1 MPRISFC
8 GAAFAR
14 KELSRFGLRSQQTFR
29 IHQVCGQRS
38 ETATLLLQGAK
49 GAPRCRRSDCPP
61 PRPRRPATSGRSR
74 ARSTAFLSPPPFPH
88 PWYAERGRREPC
100 PHWNREQIS
109 TLRKSPSK
117 RKFPASPR
125 RAVRQARGWYGR
137 CSVLAAARTFARP
150 PNGTI
155 GRADDGNPG
164 CGPRPAGR
172 PAGAGGPLCAR
183 AARSALPAARRRDL
197 RAHLPAQGLRL
208 LRRERGSRRGAGR
221 DRPQRG
227 RRHPGRLPG
236 HLRAAAGIRGAHLLL
251 RPAHLRPHLARA
263 VARPAGG
270 KDPRALSVPARFQA
284 AARRPGVPGLPGNGG
299 RAGVRR
305 AHAGAAQVHHR
316 PGAPGAGGAQR
327 HLPVPLRPRAAAGR
341 RPAGGGRRGRRAHGP
356 LRRHRGL
363 RTLGAAVLGARSLA
377 ARPRVAGRTA
387 GGGRATPHQR
397 HPAGRRDV
405 RRGTAG
411 AVAPGGRRV
420 SRTRVIAVVSEAA
433 DGRGL
438 PQGMRVT
445 ADRYLEGGDEFTGPG
460 AVVVNLCRSWKYGSK
475 GYYVSLLADARG
487 QLPIPGVDVSEAF
500 GDAYALFRALQ
511 EAGVP
516 TVDPEEMRARR
527 RAARDPAPV
536 EDDGAEE
543 DAAPRAFPVPLLR
556 VQHEGGWSCRPAAD
570 DEAAETLVFLGSAAD
585 ARFRG
590 TALAV
595 YREWPAPVLRLQLL
609 REDGEWKVT
618 AMAPVPPHRLG
629 EDDRRRLCEALA
641 DQKRVVRRGREAPRE
656 ERRASIAVL
665 VDPDDVFSPSS
676 PETLDRLQRIA
687 LRMNVHVR
695 RIGLDEL
702 HRLPE
707 YDALFIRALTGVS
720 EPAFQFALRAE
731 ALGMPVVD
739 DSQSIIRCGNKVF
752 LDELLR
758 REGIPTPRTRIV
770 TRATPWDEV
779 AALGLPLVIKL
790 PDGSFSSAVH
800 KVASRDEFRRHA
812 DEMFRRSPLIIAQEF
827 LPTDYDWRITVLDGR
842 LLFACKY
849 HMARGHWQVRAESAA
864 GKERYGRVEAVPR
877 DAAPGPVV
885 QAALRAARLIGHG
898 LYGVDLKETPDGPVV
913 IEVNDNPNLDVGY
926 DDAADGAAI
935 YEDLVQFFVRRIEQ
949 GPPDE
954 AEAPGDTAG
963 TRLLERARKPIPPA
977 APARG
982 ERHYR
987 PFEVAGMELE
997 YPTVDR
1003 DLNVVSLVEP
1013 AFRVL
1018 AGRGTSD
1025 VDLGAVGF
1033 SNEIAD
1039 HVFEIKTQPPMRS
1052 LADAERVLAEGIQRF
1067 SALLHAEFGA
1077 RLMPTG
1083 MHPWFDPRKG
1093 RLWTRSGLRIY
1104 TTYARLFDVRTHG
1117 WMNVH
1122 AAHLNLPL
1130 GREVDAMAMHTA
1142 AALLIPY
1149 LPALAASSPMYDGD
1163 LQPAVDGRL
1172 AWILEHQARI
1182 PESCGALVPE
1192 YVDSF
1197 ADYKKRILAPMY
1209 RALDRLPDTG
1219 AIRHEFFNTRGA
1231 ILRFAR
1237 RAMEVRVLDTQECV
1251 KMDVAVAVFVRA
1263 ALKQLTA
1270 RVAAGRVE
1278 LPEHAVL
1285 VEDFRACIRDGSA
1298 ARVRAPHLD
1307 VDRDAD
1313 GAADARTALRHLLA
1327 GARRA
1332 VRKDEAAYLDLVARM
1347 IETGTLSERIRA
1359 EMAPFA
1365 QADDET
1371 FTEGARRIY
1380 IELIDCLEANEPWAR
1395 RGL

>member
-1 MPRISFC
+1 
-8 GAAFAR
+8 
-14 KELSRFGLRSQQTFR
+14 
-29 IHQVCGQRS
+29 
-38 ETATLLLQGAK
+38 
-49 GAPRCRRSDCPP
+49 
-61 PRPRRPATSGRSR
+61 
-74 ARSTAFLSPPPFPH
+74 
-88 PWYAERGRREPC
+88 
-100 PHWNREQIS
+100 
-109 TLRKSPSK
+109 
-117 RKFPASPR
+117 
-125 RAVRQARGWYGR
+125 
-137 CSVLAAARTFARP
+137 
-150 PNGTI
+150 
-155 GRADDGNPG
+155 
-164 CGPRPAGR
+164 
-172 PAGAGGPLCAR
+172 
-183 AARSALPAARRRDL
+183 
-197 RAHLPAQGLRL
+197 
-208 LRRERGSRRGAGR
+208 
-221 DRPQRG
+221 
-227 RRHPGRLPG
+227 
-236 HLRAAAGIRGAHLLL
+236 
-251 RPAHLRPHLARA
+251 
-263 VARPAGG
+263 
-270 KDPRALSVPARFQA
+270 
-284 AARRPGVPGLPGNGG
+284 
-299 RAGVRR
+299 
-305 AHAGAAQVHHR
+305 
-316 PGAPGAGGAQR
+316 
-327 HLPVPLRPRAAAGR
+327 
-341 RPAGGGRRGRRAHGP
+341 
-356 LRRHRGL
+356 
-363 RTLGAAVLGARSLA
+363 
-377 ARPRVAGRTA
+377 
-387 GGGRATPHQR
+387 
-397 HPAGRRDV
+397 
-405 RRGTAG
+405 
-411 AVAPGGRRV
+411 V

-433 DGRGL
+433 DGKGL
-438 PQGMRVT
+438 PEGMHVT
-445 ADRYLEGGDEFTGPG
+445 ADRYLEGGDDLTGPG

-487 QLPIPGVDVSEAF
+487 QLPIPSVDVSEAF

-511 EAGVP
+511 EAGVA
-516 TVDPEEMRARR
+516 TVDPEEMKARR
-527 RAARDPAPV
+527 RSAKSSSST
-536 EDDGAEE
+536 EEEGEE
-543 DAAPRAFPVPLLR
+543 DEAPRAFPVPIVR
-556 VQHEGGWSCRPAAD
+556 VQEEGGWTCRPASEE
-570 DEAAETLVFLGSAAD
+570 EAAETLVFLGSASD
-585 ARFRG
+585 ARFRN

-595 YREWPAPVLRLQLL
+595 YREWPAPVLRIQLI
-609 REDGEWKVT
+609 REEGEWKVT
-618 AMAPVPPHRLG
+618 AVTPVPPHRLD
-629 EDDRRRLCEALA
+629 EDERRRLCEALA
-641 DQKRVVRRGREAPRE
+641 DQKRIVRRGKEAPRE
-656 ERRASIAVL
+656 ERRAAIAVL

-676 PETLDRLQRIA
+676 PETLDRLERIA
-687 LRMNVHVR
+687 QRMNVHVR

-702 HRLPE
+702 HKLPE

-770 TRATPWDEV
+770 TRHTPWAEV
-779 AALGLPLVIKL
+779 AGLGLPLVIKL
-790 PDGSFSSAVH
+790 PDGSFSNAVH
-800 KVASRDEFRRHA
+800 KVSSRDEFRRYA
-812 DEMFRRSPLIIAQEF
+812 DDMFRRSPLIIAQEF

-842 LLFACKY
+842 LLFACRY
-849 HMARGHWQVRAESAA
+849 HMARGHWQIRAESSA

-877 DAAPGPVV
+877 QAAPEAVV
-885 QAALRAARLIGHG
+885 QAALRAARLIGDG
-898 LYGVDLKETPDGPVV
+898 LYGVDLKETAEGPVV

-935 YEDLVQFFVRRIEQ
+935 YEDLVEFFVRRIEQ
-949 GPPDE
+949 GTGEDAPA
-954 AEAPGDTAG
+954 AEETAE
-963 TRLLERARKPIPPA
+963 TRLLERARKPIVA
-977 APARG
+977 GSAARG
-982 ERHYR
+982 DHRHYK

-1039 HVFEIKTQPPMRS
+1039 HVFEIKTQQPVRS
-1052 LADAERVLAEGIQRF
+1052 LADAERMLAEGIQRF
-1067 SALLHAEFGA
+1067 SAVLHAEFGA
-1077 RLMPTG
+1077 RLLPTG

-1093 RLWTRSGLRIY
+1093 KLWTRSGLRVY

-1130 GREVDAMAMHTA
+1130 GREVDAIAMHTA

-1163 LQPAVDGRL
+1163 LQPATDGRL

-1182 PESCGALVPE
+1182 PESCGLIVPE
-1192 YVDSF
+1192 YVDGF
-1197 ADYKKRILAPMY
+1197 GDYRKRILAPMY

-1251 KMDVAVAVFVRA
+1251 KMDVAIAVFVRS
-1263 ALKQLTA
+1263 ALRHLTA

-1278 LPEHAVL
+1278 LPDHGAL

-1298 ARVRAPHLD
+1298 ARVVAPHLD
-1307 VDRDAD
+1307 VDRDGD
-1313 GAADARTALRHLLA
+1313 GQADARTVLRHLLA
-1327 GARRA
+1327 GARRT
-1332 VRKDEAAYLDLVARM
+1332 VRKDEAGYLDLVARM

-1371 FTEGARRIY
+1371 FTEAARRIY

>member
-1 MPRISFC
+1 M
-8 GAAFAR
+8 
-14 KELSRFGLRSQQTFR
+14 
-29 IHQVCGQRS
+29 
-38 ETATLLLQGAK
+38 
-49 GAPRCRRSDCPP
+49 
-61 PRPRRPATSGRSR
+61 
-74 ARSTAFLSPPPFPH
+74 
-88 PWYAERGRREPC
+88 
-100 PHWNREQIS
+100 
-109 TLRKSPSK
+109 
-117 RKFPASPR
+117 
-125 RAVRQARGWYGR
+125 
-137 CSVLAAARTFARP
+137 
-150 PNGTI
+150 
-155 GRADDGNPG
+155 
-164 CGPRPAGR
+164 
-172 PAGAGGPLCAR
+172 
-183 AARSALPAARRRDL
+183 
-197 RAHLPAQGLRL
+197 
-208 LRRERGSRRGAGR
+208 
-221 DRPQRG
+221 
-227 RRHPGRLPG
+227 
-236 HLRAAAGIRGAHLLL
+236 
-251 RPAHLRPHLARA
+251 
-263 VARPAGG
+263 
-270 KDPRALSVPARFQA
+270 
-284 AARRPGVPGLPGNGG
+284 
-299 RAGVRR
+299 
-305 AHAGAAQVHHR
+305 
-316 PGAPGAGGAQR
+316 
-327 HLPVPLRPRAAAGR
+327 
-341 RPAGGGRRGRRAHGP
+341 
-356 LRRHRGL
+356 
-363 RTLGAAVLGARSLA
+363 
-377 ARPRVAGRTA
+377 
-387 GGGRATPHQR
+387 
-397 HPAGRRDV
+397 
-405 RRGTAG
+405 
-411 AVAPGGRRV
+411 
-420 SRTRVIAVVSEAA
+420 SRTRVIAVVSYET

-438 PQGMRVT
+438 PGGMHVT
-445 ADRYLEGGDEFTGPG
+445 ADRYLEGGEGLTEPG

-487 QLPIPGVDVSEAF
+487 QLPIPSVDVSEVF

-511 EAGVP
+511 EAGVA

-527 RAARDPAPV
+527 RTARAASAGDEEA
-536 EDDGAEE
+536 EDDE
-543 DAAPRAFPVPLLR
+543 APRAPSVPIVR
-556 VQHEGGWSCRPAAD
+556 VQEEDGWTCRPAEA
-570 DEAAETLVFLGSAAD
+570 DEAAETLVFLGGAAD
-585 ARFRG
+585 ARFRN

-595 YREWPAPVLRLQLL
+595 YREWPAPVLRLQLV
-609 REDGEWKVT
+609 REEGEWKVT
-618 AMAPVPPHRLG
+618 AVTPVPPHRLSD
-629 EDDRRRLCEALA
+629 EDREQLCRTLA
-641 DQKRVVRRGREAPRE
+641 DEKRIVRRGREAPRE

-665 VDPDDVFSPSS
+665 VDPDDAFSPSS
-676 PETLDRLQRIA
+676 PETLDRLERIA
-687 LRMNVHVR
+687 QRMNVHVR

-720 EPAFQFALRAE
+720 EPAFQFTLRAE

-758 REGIPTPRTRIV
+758 REGIAMPRSRIV
-770 TRATPWDEV
+770 TRQTPWDEV
-779 AALGLPLVIKL
+779 AGLGLPLVIKL

-800 KVASRDEFRRHA
+800 KVSSADEFRRYA
-812 DEMFRRSPLIIAQEF
+812 DDMFRRSPLIIAQEF

-842 LLFACKY
+842 LLFACRY
-849 HMARGHWQVRAESAA
+849 HMARGHWQIRAESTA

-877 DAAPGPVV
+877 EQAPEAVV
-885 QAALRAARLIGHG
+885 QAALRAARLIGDG
-898 LYGVDLKETPDGPVV
+898 LYGVDLKETADGPVV

-926 DDAADGAAI
+926 DDAADGTAI
-935 YEDLVQFFVRRIEQ
+935 YEDLIDFFVRRIEQ
-949 GPPDE
+949 GPAEDEPAE
-954 AEAPGDTAG
+954 AEAAE
-963 TRLLERARKPIPPA
+963 TRLVERARTPIPA
-977 APARG
+977 KATRG
-982 ERHYR
+982 ERHYK

-1039 HVFEIKTQPPMRS
+1039 HVFEIKTQQPVRS
-1052 LADAERVLAEGIQRF
+1052 LADAERMLAEGVQRF
-1067 SALLHAEFGA
+1067 SAVLHAEFGA

-1083 MHPWFDPRKG
+1083 MHPWFDPRNGK
-1093 RLWTRSGLRIY
+1093 LWTRSGLRVY

-1122 AAHLNLPL
+1122 AAHLNLPM

-1182 PESCGALVPE
+1182 PESCGQLVPE

-1197 ADYKKRILAPMY
+1197 GDYRKQILAPMY

-1251 KMDVAVAVFVRA
+1251 KMDVAIAVFVRA
-1263 ALKQLTA
+1263 ALKHLTA
-1270 RVAAGRVE
+1270 RAAAGRVE
-1278 LPEHAVL
+1278 LPDHTVL
-1285 VEDFRACIRDGSA
+1285 VEDFRACIHAGSE

-1313 GAADARTALRHLLA
+1313 GSADARTALRHLLA
-1327 GARRA
+1327 GARRT
-1332 VRKDEAAYLDLVARM
+1332 VRKDEAGYLDLVARM
-1347 IETGTLSERIRA
+1347 IEAGTLSERIRA

-1371 FTEGARRIY
+1371 FTEAARRIY